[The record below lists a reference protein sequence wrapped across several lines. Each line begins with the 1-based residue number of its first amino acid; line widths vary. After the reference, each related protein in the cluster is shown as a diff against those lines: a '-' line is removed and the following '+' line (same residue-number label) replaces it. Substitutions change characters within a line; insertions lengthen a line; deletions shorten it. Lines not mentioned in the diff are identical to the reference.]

1 MRQRQVKNAGSR
13 GNATEAEPEE
23 ERTGDKEAPRR
34 GISSLRARSNRLQR
48 PSLSGSHRHR
58 ARFHFH
64 SVDVVPRGGQGRSG
78 AAARRALAFTSA
90 LRHLS
95 DASGSGDT
103 CELEKLREDNSLK
116 DCLRMQEKQLHNC
129 SADSEPNFHA
139 KRGRGSWLP
148 DATIS

>member
-64 SVDVVPRGGQGRSG
+64 CVDVVPRGGQGRSG

-90 LRHLS
+90 PRHLS

-116 DCLRMQEKQLHNC
+116 DCSGMSGGPAGERDRK
-129 SADSEPNFHA
+129 SVV
-139 KRGRGSWLP
+139 
-148 DATIS
+148 